1 MMQVQISQPLVP
13 LPALNQVTDVL
24 PKCADCSRTLGGYFT
39 RPWCLICRRCGAV
52 NDSDV
57 R

>member
-1 MMQVQISQPLVP
+1 MMQVQIEPLVP
-13 LPALNQVTDVL
+13 LQALNQVTDVL